1 MTSFN
6 PEPVVGQ
13 SPIER
18 ALSDLQRKTALIE
31 RNMNIDTGWIDATL
45 VNGWTDFGG
54 AWAPAAFRRKN
65 GITYIRGLIIPGAN
79 AAGAFNLAAGFRP
92 GADII
97 MQGNTNST
105 SQIAGRFDILA
116 TGPVVPQGAVGWIAV
131 NCSFIAEQ

>member
-45 VNGWTDFGG
+45 VNGWTDLGV
-54 AWAPAAFRRKN
+54 
-65 GITYIRGLIIPGAN
+65 RGHQPHSDVRMVSRIFVA
-79 AAGAFNLAAGFRP
+79 
-92 GADII
+92 
-97 MQGNTNST
+97 
-105 SQIAGRFDILA
+105 
-116 TGPVVPQGAVGWIAV
+116 
-131 NCSFIAEQ
+131 